1 MAVSGRASL
10 AAQPTDPS
18 GNRMRRFKTDALAG
32 LIICHALAALAFLPW
47 FFSWTGVVLLG
58 VGMFV
63 FGVLGLNL
71 GFHRFITHRSF
82 SCPRWLERTFAVQ
95 FSLGCG

>member
-1 MAVSGRASL
+1 MAVSSRASL
-10 AAQPTDPS
+10 ADPS
-18 GNRMRRFKTDALAG
+18 GKRMRRFKTDALAG
-32 LIICHALAALAFLPW
+32 IIICHAVAALAFLPW
-47 FFSWTGVVLLG
+47 FFSWGDVVVLG
-58 VGMFV
+58 VGIFV

-71 GFHRFITHRSF
+71 GFHRLITHRSF